1 MAKRSE
7 KTDRIYYRMENPV
20 DHTIDLGFV
29 NYVQH
34 PENKNYIVFRFADG
48 QRAET
53 FEFLLVEQKLWFE
66 KGEEVKR
73 NKPYF
78 MYAVHKSD
86 FKKVEQINYDTEA
99 KHKKPIIPFK
109 ALRWSLLMFSF
120 FVLVLATVGYC
131 KAQNKL
137 VESKVITGK

>member
-1 MAKRSE
+1 
-7 KTDRIYYRMENPV
+7 MENPV

-34 PENKNYIVFRFADG
+34 PENKKYIVFRFADNN
-48 QRAET
+48 RAES
-53 FEFLLVEQKLWFE
+53 FESLLVEGKIWFE
-66 KGEEVKR
+66 KGEETKR

-78 MYAVHKSD
+78 MFAVHQTD
-86 FKKVEQINYDTEA
+86 FKKAERINYDVEA

-109 ALRWSLLMFSF
+109 ALRWSLLLFSF
-120 FVLVLATVGYC
+120 TVVILATVGYC

-137 VESKVITGK
+137 AESNVNTSK